1 MRKFVDLLI
10 SVFYIGFLFIVIY
23 MILLKLTGHSP
34 TIDQIIVSLSVG
46 TAVMVIKI
54 FYDTGKFSAYMEHNK
69 DDIREIKTDV
79 NDIRKEMSSKFEKIN
94 KELILIKTK
103 LS

>member
-1 MRKFVDLLI
+1 
-10 SVFYIGFLFIVIY
+10 
-23 MILLKLTGHSP
+23 
-34 TIDQIIVSLSVG
+34 
-46 TAVMVIKI
+46 
-54 FYDTGKFSAYMEHNK
+54 MEHNK